1 MVPFSF
7 ANHEFLASP
16 EGALFWRAE
25 RALLVA
31 DLHFEKAS
39 WFARLGQ
46 MLPPYDSIATLEAL
60 AREYPGFQPL
70 AGDITDRGL
79 GSRVAEAVQKR
90 WGALDMLLNNAA
102 IQEYNAGFHA
112 EPLDALER
120 NFTTNVLSAH
130 WLIHALL
137 PLLKQGKEP
146 RIINVSS
153 GAGKLDVVKAEPNM
167 PAYRITKLALN
178 GLTLAYAGDLK
189 GQVAVNSLDP
199 GWLKTDLGGPNAP
212 GEPPDGAVRILELAT
227 KPFEV
232 TGGFWYGAEPI
243 EF

>member
-1 MVPFSF
+1 M
-7 ANHEFLASP
+7 
-16 EGALFWRAE
+16 
-25 RALLVA
+25 
-31 DLHFEKAS
+31 
-39 WFARLGQ
+39 ARLQGRRVVLTGASRGVGRETVKLFSQ
-46 MLPPYDSIATLEAL
+46 QGAEIIGVARDQARLEAL

-79 GSRVAEAVQKR
+79 GERLAEAVQKR
-90 WGALDMLLNNAA
+90 WGALDLLLNNAA

-137 PLLKQGKEP
+137 PLLKRGKEP

-153 GAGKLDVVKAEPNM
+153 GAGKLEVLKAEPNM

-178 GLTLAYAGDLK
+178 ALTISYAGDLK

-212 GEPPDGAVRILELAT
+212 GEPPDGALRMLELAL

-243 EF
+243 DF

>member
-1 MVPFSF
+1 MGRLQGRRVVLSGASRGVGFETVKLFSQ
-7 ANHEFLASP
+7 
-16 EGALFWRAE
+16 EGAE
-25 RALLVA
+25 IIGVA
-31 DLHFEKAS
+31 RDA
-39 WFARLGQ
+39 ARL
-46 MLPPYDSIATLEAL
+46 AAL
-60 AREYPGFQPL
+60 SRTFPGFRAL

-79 GSRVAEAVQKR
+79 GARVADAVRER
-90 WGALDMLLNNAA
+90 WGALDLLLNNAA

-112 EPLDALER
+112 EPLDTLER
-120 NFTTNVLSAH
+120 NLTTNVLSAH

-153 GAGKLDVVKAEPNM
+153 GAGKLQALESESNM
-167 PAYRITKLALN
+167 PAYRISKLALN
-178 GLTLAYAGDLK
+178 GLTLSYAGDLK

-212 GEPPDGAVRILELAT
+212 GEPPDGAVRMLELAT

-232 TGGFWYGAEPI
+232 TGGFWYGAERI
-243 EF
+243 DF

>member
-1 MVPFSF
+1 MGRLQGRRVV
-7 ANHEFLASP
+7 LTGASRGVGLETVKLFCQ
-16 EGALFWRAE
+16 EGAE
-25 RALLVA
+25 IIGVA
-31 DLHFEKAS
+31 RDA
-39 WFARLGQ
+39 AR
-46 MLPPYDSIATLEAL
+46 LEAL
-60 AREYPGFQPL
+60 SRTFPGFRALP
-70 AGDITDRGL
+70 GDISERGL
-79 GSRVAEAVQKR
+79 AARVAETVRER
-90 WGALDMLLNNAA
+90 WGGLDLLLNNAA

-120 NFTTNVLSAH
+120 NLTTNVLSAH

-137 PLLKQGKEP
+137 PLLKQGQEP

-153 GAGKLDVVKAEPNM
+153 GAGKLEALKAESNM
-167 PAYRITKLALN
+167 PAYRITKLTLN
-178 GLTLAYAGDLK
+178 GLTLSYAGDLK

-212 GEPPDGAVRILELAT
+212 GEPADGAVRMLELAT

-243 EF
+243 DF